1 MILGFQA
8 VEIQSFD
15 VVNQGNINEIF
26 ALTQEQQVNYRL
38 QCFQLTLRFRYQ
50 NKTEM
55 HLNEQNSCK
64 THFMNTVIPGCV
76 N

>member
-26 ALTQEQQVNYRL
+26 ALTQEQKVNYRL
-38 QCFQLTLRFRYQ
+38 QSFQL
-50 NKTEM
+50 
-55 HLNEQNSCK
+55 H
-64 THFMNTVIPGCV
+64 
-76 N
+76 